1 MIQKITDNLQKHFTT
16 WNKNTKLDKFSHL
29 MQNNQKKKFIA
40 TLHHFLLSNINAN

>member
-1 MIQKITDNLQKHFTT
+1 
-16 WNKNTKLDKFSHL
+16 

>member
-29 MQNNQKKKFIA
+29 MQNNQKKKFYRNPTSFFTI
-40 TLHHFLLSNINAN
+40 

>member
-1 MIQKITDNLQKHFTT
+1 MLYKITDNLRKDFTT